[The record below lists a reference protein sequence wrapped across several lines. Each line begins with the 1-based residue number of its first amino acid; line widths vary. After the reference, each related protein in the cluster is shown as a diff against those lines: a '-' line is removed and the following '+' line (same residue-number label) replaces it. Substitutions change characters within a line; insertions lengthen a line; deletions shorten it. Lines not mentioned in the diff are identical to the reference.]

1 MHKGRKRS
9 VDEPRDANIR
19 AESLWRDRNEPGSQ
33 RSDCA
38 ELCSGAL
45 SAHPETG
52 ELNVLPEE
60 ERLCLFCKLDE
71 TQNKQRDD
79 SKVVLFILE
88 NTLRLLAGLQSKQ
101 LFLFQQTG
109 PFFFLNKF
117 QSDGRGDGVLL
128 ATNSTLHVRRR
139 TISAVAL
146 LQQYVCCPVMLQQRR
161 VNDANKINH
170 KQSSPSES
178 CAAERCLNEVV
189 KKRCTGRKSP
199 PVSIP
204 PPRRCC

>member
-1 MHKGRKRS
+1 MNLEAKEAIVPSSVQVHYQPTQRQVSLMFSPKRNGFVCS
-9 VDEPRDANIR
+9 ANWMKPKTNSAMIQR
-19 AESLWRDRNEPGSQ
+19 LYFSFWKTPFASSQ
-33 RSDCA
+33 GFNQNSCFFF
-38 ELCSGAL
+38 
-45 SAHPETG
+45 
-52 ELNVLPEE
+52 N
-60 ERLCLFCKLDE
+60 RL
-71 TQNKQRDD
+71 
-79 SKVVLFILE
+79 
-88 NTLRLLAGLQSKQ
+88 GL
-101 LFLFQQTG
+101 
-109 PFFFLNKF
+109 FFFLNKF

>member
-33 RSDCA
+33 GNVCA

-52 ELNVLPEE
+52 EFNVLPEE

-71 TQNKQRDD
+71 TQNNQRDD

-88 NTLRLLAGLQSKQ
+88 NTLRPLAGLQSKQ
-101 LFLFQQTG
+101 LFLFTRLSH
-109 PFFFLNKF
+109 FFYNKF
-117 QSDGRGDGVLL
+117 QSDGRGDGVLPV
-128 ATNSTLHVRRR
+128 TNSMLHVRRR
-139 TISAVAL
+139 TISPVAL
-146 LQQYVCCPVMLQQRR
+146 LQRYVCCPVMLQQRC
-161 VNDANKINH
+161 VDDANKINH
-170 KQSSPSES
+170 KQSSPPES

-189 KKRCTGRKSP
+189 KKRCRGRKSP

-204 PPRRCC
+204 PPHCCC